1 MMRTWALPEHIE
13 DVLPHDAAKLERL
26 RRMALD
32 LFASHGYELVMPPLL
47 EYVDSLLTGT
57 GPDMDLATFRL
68 VDQLSGRMMGIRA
81 DTTPQVARIDA
92 HVLNRR
98 GVSRLC
104 YAGSVVHT
112 LPLGLGKSRQ
122 PFQVGAELY
131 GHAGLGADIEIQQ
144 LALDMLTQA
153 GIPAAQLDIGHPT
166 IFRELIKM
174 LALPNEIVEQ
184 VFRATTA
191 KDVPALNAMPFLTGT
206 AGTALRTLPTLY
218 GKADVLDHAAK
229 ILPITPEINAS
240 LEQLRTIAQHFSAQG
255 IAVSIDLGELGGF
268 NYESGIVFS
277 VFANGASDTVAR
289 GGRYDEIG
297 KAFGSARPATG
308 FSCDLKAL
316 LPLVAEDAANGAT
329 KGATKNATKGK
340 IFAPS
345 PEHAGAKVEIARLR
359 AVGEIVVASLAAND
373 YEDRTALAE
382 LGCDRELVL
391 SRDGRW
397 LVIALSAKT

>member
-1 MMRTWALPEHIE
+1 MRTWALPEHIE
-13 DVLPHDAAKLERL
+13 DVLPQDAAKLEKL
-26 RRMALD
+26 RRLALD

-68 VDQLSGRMMGIRA
+68 VDQVSGRMMGIRA

-131 GHAGLGADIEIQQ
+131 GHAGLAADIEIQQ
-144 LALDMLTQA
+144 LALDMLTRA
-153 GIPAAQLDIGHPT
+153 GIPAAQLDIGHPA
-166 IFRELIKM
+166 IFRELVKL
-174 LALPNEIVEQ
+174 LALPNESVEQ

-191 KDVPALNAMPFLTGT
+191 KDVPALNAMSFLKGS

-218 GKADVLDHAAK
+218 GKADVLDRAATV
-229 ILPITPEINAS
+229 LPVTPAINDA
-240 LEQLRTIAQHFSAQG
+240 LEQLRTIAQCFSTQG
-255 IAVSIDLGELGGF
+255 VAVSIDLGELGGF

-277 VFANGASDTVAR
+277 VFANGASDAVAR

-297 KAFGSARPATG
+297 KAFGSARAATG

-316 LPLVAEDAANGAT
+316 LPLVVE
-329 KGATKNATKGK
+329 NATKGK
-340 IFAPS
+340 IFAPL
-345 PEHAGAKVEIARLR
+345 PEHIGAKVEIARLR
-359 AVGEIVVASLAAND
+359 AAGEIVVVSLAAND
-373 YEDRTALAE
+373 DEDRSAMVE

-391 SRDGRW
+391 SHDGRW
-397 LVIALSAKT
+397 QLIALSIQA